1 MQTMELKILLG
12 LWAVVTVA
20 LIIVFIRKGVV
31 SMREEDAL
39 FLDKAEDHI
48 RKEQEQVVA
57 QITKLEKLTFQ
68 LGIASGVL
76 LLVWVALWVYTGLTT
91 T

>member
-1 MQTMELKILLG
+1 MQTLELKILLG
-12 LWAVVTVA
+12 LWAAVTVV
-20 LIIVFIRKGVV
+20 LIVIFMRKSVL

-39 FLDKAEDHI
+39 FLDRAEDHI
-48 RKEQEQVVA
+48 RKEQEKVVA
-57 QITKLEKLTFQ
+57 QIMKLEKLTMQ

-76 LLVWVALWVYTGLTT
+76 LLLWVALWVYTGLTT